1 MLSRACSD
9 VVQSWC
15 QSLDFALNWKQQQC
29 LHTSLWGCRQ
39 AAARS
44 LKIQAAALLCAM
56 APYVI
61 TKRTRLLQQPTPN
74 KLHGQPWPG
83 QTIAK
88 NGGNSCGSFRGVRRR
103 ARCRRRRCRRR
114 RGADP
119 LSHLCSRWS
128 IHPSY
133 VRPSIWRRRRR
144 LDGTLLSIW
153 PSKVHSHYGNM
164 GCEVFT

>member
-9 VVQSWC
+9 VAQSWC

-29 LHTSLWGCRQ
+29 LHMRLP

-114 RGADP
+114 GADP